1 MYSRK
6 RPPNSGPFF
15 FAAREKYPWHPW
27 FIKEEKIEPCRDR
40 GAESDERM
48 GNIVVKTERLRV
60 VCAGVEELRALYDE
74 ESDGGMKQAY
84 GEMLEAMRKLPGRE
98 EWGSYWKICLASG
111 AQGSVEIGY
120 GIDEAHRG
128 NGYATEAVRGVI
140 KWASEQDGVRCVTAQ
155 TDEDNDASR
164 KVLLNS
170 GFLRSG
176 RGDEGPLYKKV
187 FVSPR

>member
-1 MYSRK
+1 MR
-6 RPPNSGPFF
+6 
-15 FAAREKYPWHPW
+15 
-27 FIKEEKIEPCRDR
+27 
-40 GAESDERM
+40 
-48 GNIVVKTERLRV
+48 NIVVKTERLRV
-60 VCAGVEELRALYDE
+60 VCAGAEELRALYDE

-98 EWGSYWKICLASG
+98 EWGSYWKICLVSG
-111 AQGSVEIGY
+111 AQMGGLCFKGAPDAEGSVEIGC

-128 NGYATEAVRGVI
+128 KGYATEAVRGVI

-170 GFLRSG
+170 GFVRSG
-176 RGDEGPLYKKV
+176 RGDEGPLYKIV